1 MTKEQRLIADLQ
13 NGNKAALAEVY
24 TNFREE
30 FVLFSKKYALPED
43 DALDIFQDSII
54 ALFENAQKKKLDTL
68 KSSVKTYLFAIGKY
82 KIYKILK
89 TRSTGESTLSD
100 EFIENLELN
109 EPDTNDELTIKLQ
122 KAYKNLGEQCKKIL
136 RLSFYEGKTNEEIVE
151 ELNYTSKDVVKSQK
165 SRCIKKL
172 KELIESP

>member
-1 MTKEQRLIADLQ
+1 MTKEQELIADLQ
-13 NGNKAALAEVY
+13 NGNKTALAEVY

-82 KIYKILK
+82 KIYKVLK
-89 TRSTGESTLSD
+89 TRSTGESAISD
-100 EFIENLELN
+100 ELLENLEFN
-109 EPDTNDELTIKLQ
+109 EPDTNDELTIKMQ
-122 KAYKNLGEQCKKIL
+122 KAYKNLGEQCKKVL

-151 ELNYTSKDVVKSQK
+151 ELNYTSKDVLKSQK